1 MNDEP
6 LLEKEYAYT
15 EKALDEAL
23 SIMEKT
29 VFKTKRMLGLTG
41 FLVLFGGLGIV
52 CALTGE
58 IWGLVGIPI
67 ALAFYFM
74 LRNSFRKEYLESN
87 SLEADEKYLSKN
99 KILSVYDNRIE
110 IYAEYTNPD
119 YVESKEDY
127 NDPEYI
133 ELRDE
138 LNKMMGTCVYPFSK
152 KRTRVYEN
160 ESAIV
165 VYWGRDRN
173 NPIEKSIFSQAELD
187 ILHSIFKEKLGKRY
201 IVIQ

>member
-1 MNDEP
+1 MDDEL
-6 LLEKEYAYT
+6 LLEKEYVYT

-29 VFKTKRMLGLTG
+29 VFKTKRMLGLIG
-41 FLVLFGGLGIV
+41 FLALFGGLGIACV
-52 CALTGE
+52 LTGE
-58 IWGLVGIPI
+58 IWGLAGIPI
-67 ALAFYFM
+67 ALAFYF
-74 LRNSFRKEYLESN
+74 LLKNSFRKEYLESN
-87 SLEADEKYLSKN
+87 SIEADEKHWSRN
-99 KILSVYDNRIE
+99 KKLSVYDNRIE
-110 IYAEYTNPD
+110 IYAEYINP
-119 YVESKEDY
+119 YYIESEEDY

-160 ESAIV
+160 ENAII
-165 VYWGRDRN
+165 VYSGRDQN
-173 NPIEKSIFSQAELD
+173 NPIEKNVFSQSELE
-187 ILHSIFKEKLGKRY
+187 IFHSVVKEKLGKRY